1 MELTVL
7 YPLCVQVQLR
17 GGALHPGGLGRHRG
31 AGLRH
36 GALHGAVDHIYPDSV
51 TILLFRS
58 LPGTRLWL
66 SATTARAATGK
77 VGVTNNPDHTVQGG
91 IYIIVQGGRCTSW
104 ARPAPPAPPG
114 TPAMTAC
121 VPACDHSQETIVNII
136 KEKYNRAIRP
146 SSLYQYVSV
155 SLGTTQSIL

>member
-1 MELTVL
+1 M
-7 YPLCVQVQLR
+7 C
-17 GGALHPGGLGRHRG
+17 
-31 AGLRH
+31 
-36 GALHGAVDHIYPDSV
+36 
-51 TILLFRS
+51 RS
-58 LPGTRLWL
+58 PPGTRLWL

-104 ARPAPPAPPG
+104 ARPAPPALLA

-121 VPACDHSQETIVNII
+121 VPACDHSQETFVYTI
-136 KEKYNRAIRP
+136 KEKYNRAINP

-155 SLGTTQSIL
+155 SLGTTPGILLTHSSHNYPLSSARYLGLCGTDVVITEAGDQVQDLPPAAADIRAGVNCMK

>member
-1 MELTVL
+1 MLTNPEKALVGAFSVIKNLRMELFEALINTLIVL
-7 YPLCVQVQLR
+7 PSLAMC
-17 GGALHPGGLGRHRG
+17 
-31 AGLRH
+31 
-36 GALHGAVDHIYPDSV
+36 
-51 TILLFRS
+51 RS
-58 LPGTRLWL
+58 PPGTRLWL

-121 VPACDHSQETIVNII
+121 VPACDHSQETFVNTI
-136 KEKYNRAIRP
+136 KEKYNRAINP